1 MLYYSRRNEIL
12 HENNVSNFFSCVL
25 RTFIPKYGKIGV
37 ANFYCCNSHLISIF
51 RRTLSTLFS
60 HFNLSWNLD
69 VIALV
74 EYEME
79 LRIECR
85 RIV

>member
-1 MLYYSRRNEIL
+1 MKMQPPVYLQPATLRFYSAPWKYDEYPPLFLLRPMLYYSRRNEIL

-51 RRTLSTLFS
+51 
-60 HFNLSWNLD
+60 
-69 VIALV
+69 
-74 EYEME
+74 
-79 LRIECR
+79 
-85 RIV
+85 